1 MCWNSR
7 FIVML
12 WDAHHIK
19 RGVSPSSKMET
30 PVLQRV
36 TVVFV
41 SVKWLLKYWL
51 FHVMLQER
59 QVALIRELLSD
70 KDTMSRL
77 NDNERQTLMQLSQC
91 HHDDMTSPRKRYE
104 SLKSYRILHGHTEI
118 KISLRVLKNIS
129 WVSAANEWNIVSTG
143 EERFHISKQPCIVLF
158 II

>member
-1 MCWNSR
+1 MTFALVHTNYSLPEWQASTSKMWWNSR
-7 FIVML
+7 FIVVL
-12 WDAHHIK
+12 WAAHHIK
-19 RGVSPSSKMET
+19 HGVSPCLSKMET

-104 SLKSYRILHGHTEI
+104 SLKSNTYEMQQL
-118 KISLRVLKNIS
+118 SQNVFL
-129 WVSAANEWNIVSTG
+129 
-143 EERFHISKQPCIVLF
+143 Q
-158 II
+158 